1 MSEIIV
7 EESNGAVVLYISGE
21 ITMVTVTEIDNTCKK
36 YLDSDI
42 NVLAFDMRSVQFID
56 SFGISRVIKESK
68 AFASRGIE
76 FVLINL
82 NDNINQ
88 IFKIATFDKL
98 FTIMSKD
105 EFNQKYFPALPYPY
119 RRE

>member
-1 MSEIIV
+1 MSEISI
-7 EESNGAVVLYISGE
+7 EESNGAVILYLSGE
-21 ITMVTVTEIDNTCKK
+21 ITMVTVTNIDNICKK
-36 YLDSDI
+36 YLNSDI
-42 NVLAFDMRSVQFID
+42 DVLAFDMRGVQFID

-68 AFASRGIE
+68 SFASKGIE

-98 FTIMSKD
+98 FTIMTKD
-105 EFNQKYFPALPYPY
+105 EFNEKYLKTNSYL
-119 RRE
+119 